1 MVHVGQHL
9 HGAGDH
15 GMEDMVEMFAIA
27 FALSYAILDSAC
39 RVRASHGRAR
49 LVWLVTGSI
58 VVGLGIWALH
68 FISLLCLELPIPM
81 AEDPMTLAV
90 AAVTA
95 VIAAAGSLHHVNRG
109 VSGIPPLAVS
119 GALKGFALV
128 ATHYTIMAAIHT
140 PATIQYDP
148 RMIAVSVALAVTI
161 SVGTLSFAERLRAV
175 RPLKAAAERLG
186 IAMVMAASLTVMHNT
201 LMASG
206 RFVPDDI
213 WREHFYR
220 GGHVHLLPE
229 AWLEP
234 WVAGASLLAVLGLAI
249 AATVSR
255 WRHVRHTAR
264 PAPDRLTGLPNGA
277 LLRDAIAAR
286 LAAGRGCAVIA
297 VRVERYDGLGQRL
310 GRREAEQMLVRVGL
324 RLRAAV
330 RPTDLAARLGG
341 ADYGVLVD
349 DPDAALMVLDRV
361 RHRLERPVK
370 SGPLQVVLPV
380 AVGVAIANP
389 GDQPRD
395 ALQRAQLAAVPAQ
408 DHHLAPVVELPVA
421 AVPLRRAA

>member
-9 HGAGDH
+9 HGVGDH

-49 LVWLVTGSI
+49 LAWLVTGSI

-186 IAMVMAASLTVMHNT
+186 IAMVMAASLTVMHNA

-220 GGHVHLLPE
+220 GGHVHKLPE
-229 AWLEP
+229 AWMEP
-234 WVAGASLLAVLGLAI
+234 WVMGLGFAAVLAMAI
-249 AATVSR
+249 AATISR
-255 WRHVRHTAR
+255 WRAVRHADR
-264 PAPDRLTGLPNGA
+264 PASDRLTGLPNGA
-277 LLRDAIAAR
+277 LLRDALASR
-286 LAAGRGCAVIA
+286 LAAARGCAVIA
-297 VRVERYDGLGQRL
+297 VRVERFDEMGHRL
-310 GRREAEQMLVRVGL
+310 GRREAERLLVRAGL

-349 DPDAALMVLDRV
+349 DADAAQMVVERI
-361 RHRLERPVK
+361 RHRLEMPVK
-370 SGPLQVVLPV
+370 SGALQVVLPV
-380 AVGVAIANP
+380 EVGVALAMP

-395 ALQRAQLAAVPAQ
+395 VLARAQLDAARSAPPR
-408 DHHLAPVVELPVA
+408 HLAPLA
-421 AVPLRRAA
+421 AAPPLARAA